1 MVYCESL
8 SVWPVRMS
16 TTRSS
21 RVILPR
27 ATSFLRPARVTA
39 EAGSQ
44 PTPSAPISALASAIS
59 CSETCSH
66 QPPSS
71 SITAAA
77 FQVGLELDGE
87 RTVVHR
93 LRELAPGNLAL
104 RNENDAAKTGAG
116 SISSHCRRSIA
127 CRGACDPLEAA
138 LGGDG
143 EGGRHAGVFE
153 GAGGV

>member
-1 MVYCESL
+1 D
-8 SVWPVRMS
+8 
-16 TTRSS
+16 
-21 RVILPR
+21 
-27 ATSFLRPARVTA
+27 ATV
-39 EAGSQ
+39 E
-44 PTPSAPISALASAIS
+44 
-59 CSETCSH
+59 
-66 QPPSS
+66 
-71 SITAAA
+71 
-77 FQVGLELDGE
+77 VGLELDGE

-153 GAGGV
+153 GAGGVHALVLGQEPVDACTFGAAGKIVERSVAFAESDDFLRVLNDGEQIAEAPDAGLVYRQAGR